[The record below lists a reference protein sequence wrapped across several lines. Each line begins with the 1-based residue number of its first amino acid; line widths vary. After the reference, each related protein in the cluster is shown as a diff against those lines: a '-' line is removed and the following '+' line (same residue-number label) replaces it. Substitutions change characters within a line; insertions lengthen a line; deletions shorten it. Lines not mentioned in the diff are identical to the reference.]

1 MLKLATKKELKY
13 ATGADTSN
21 LDFID
26 LKDKVGK
33 LDADK
38 LIHVSSGCSN
48 LKTKVNDL
56 DSDKIRAVTVDL
68 KNVSDLVD

>member
-1 MLKLATKKELKY
+1 MLLRKKLKY
-13 ATGADTSN
+13 ATGADASN

-38 LIHVSSGCSN
+38 LIHVSSGCNN

-56 DSDKIRAVTVDL
+56 DSDKIRTVTVDL